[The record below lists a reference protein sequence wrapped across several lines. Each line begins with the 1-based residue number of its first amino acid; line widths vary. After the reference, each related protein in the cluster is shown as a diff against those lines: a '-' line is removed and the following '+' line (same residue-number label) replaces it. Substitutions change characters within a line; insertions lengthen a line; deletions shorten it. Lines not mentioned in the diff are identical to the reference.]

1 MFRGPLYGLLA
12 ALLFGAST
20 PFAKLLVGHVE
31 PLMLAALLYLGSGIG
46 LASLRLLL
54 RGRSTEVP
62 LKRSDW
68 PWLAGAVVS
77 GGVVG
82 PVLLMLGLL
91 ATPASAASLL
101 LNLEGVLTAA
111 IAWFVFKENYDRRIL
126 AGMGLIVAGGV
137 LLSWSEWPQTSAPWG
152 MFAIMGACA
161 CWAID
166 NNLSRKVAASDAMQI
181 ASIKGLAAGSV
192 NMVIALT
199 LGYSLPLA
207 GGIASAAT
215 LGFVG
220 YGLSLVFFV
229 LSLRHV
235 GTARTGGYFAIA
247 PFAGALIS
255 LIVLGEAVGSYF
267 WWAAL
272 LMALG
277 VGLHLLERHQHV
289 HTHDPAIH
297 EHGHSHDAHHQHAH
311 DSDWDGHEP
320 HVHAHEHLSLTHS
333 HAHFPDIHHEHSH

>member
-1 MFRGPLYGLLA
+1 
-12 ALLFGAST
+12 
-20 PFAKLLVGHVE
+20 
-31 PLMLAALLYLGSGIG
+31 MLAALLYLGSGIG
-46 LASLRLLL
+46 LMLL
-54 RGRSTEVP
+54 RQLVRDHSTEVP
-62 LKRSDW
+62 LLRSDW
-68 PWLAGAVVS
+68 PWLAGAVVF
-77 GGVVG
+77 GGIAG
-82 PVLLMLGLL
+82 PVLLMFGLL

-126 AGMGLIVAGGV
+126 AGMSLIVAGGV

-152 MFAIMGACA
+152 MLAIMGACA

-192 NMVIALT
+192 NLVLALT

-207 GGIASAAT
+207 GDIASAAM

-220 YGLSLVFFV
+220 YGLSLVCFV

-235 GTARTGGYFAIA
+235 GTARTGAYFAIA

-255 LIVLGEAVGSYF
+255 LSVLGEAVGSYF
-267 WWAAL
+267 WLSAL

-277 VGLHLLERHQHV
+277 VGLHLPERHQHV
-289 HTHDPAIH
+289 HPHEPAFH
-297 EHGHSHDAHHQHAH
+297 EHGHSHDLHHQHAH
-311 DSDWDGHEP
+311 DAGWDGREP
-320 HVHAHEHLSLTHS
+320 HVHRHEHSSLTHS
-333 HAHFPDIHHEHSH
+333 HAHFPDVHHDHSH